1 LLLFLFMQFYIQA
14 IGIGFLLSVMPGPI
28 FFSLL
33 ETSITKGIRAAISFN
48 FGVLLSDLIY
58 IVFASIFFLELR
70 SLDSGEH
77 KLLFRF
83 VSGIIF
89 IGYGL
94 FNFFKKVEITTEKG
108 EENIIQTKHHFLL
121 SLKGFI
127 LNFANPFVVFYWLSV
142 MSLAQTLTDSESEMD
157 VYSFIGVVLA
167 TFISLDLMK
176 IFLAK
181 SLRPLV
187 TNTLLKGINQLIG
200 IVFTVIGLFLII
212 QYVNKSM

>member
-1 LLLFLFMQFYIQA
+1 MQFYVQA

-33 ETSITKGIRAAISFN
+33 ETSITKGIRAALSFN
-48 FGVLLSDLIY
+48 FGVLLSDLVY
-58 IVFASIFFLELR
+58 IVFASIFFMELR

-89 IGYGL
+89 IGYGI
-94 FNFFKKVEITTEKG
+94 FNFFKKVEIIGNNKDADYT
-108 EENIIQTKHHFLL
+108 IQTKHHLLL

-142 MSLAQTLTDSESEMD
+142 MSLAQTLTDSDTELE
-157 VYSFIGVVLA
+157 VYSFLGVILA
-167 TFISLDLMK
+167 TFIVVDLAK
-176 IFLAK
+176 IILAK

-187 TNTLLKGINQLIG
+187 TNTLLKSINQLIG
-200 IVFTVIGLFLII
+200 IVFTVIGVFLII
-212 QYVNKSM
+212 QYINKSM

>member
-1 LLLFLFMQFYIQA
+1 MQFYIQA
-14 IGIGFLLSVMPGPI
+14 IGIGFLLSIMPGPI

-108 EENIIQTKHHFLL
+108 EENIIQTKHHLLL

-167 TFISLDLMK
+167 TFISLDLIK

>member
-1 LLLFLFMQFYIQA
+1 MQFYIQA
-14 IGIGFLLSVMPGPI
+14 IGIGFLLSIIPGPI
-28 FFSLL
+28 FFLLL
-33 ETSITKGIRAAISFN
+33 ETSITKGIRAALSFN

-58 IVFASIFFLELR
+58 IVFASIFFMELR
-70 SLDSGEH
+70 SLDDGEN

-94 FNFFKKVEITTEKG
+94 VNFFKKVEIVANIKG
-108 EENIIQTKHHFLL
+108 EEKIIQTKHHLLL

-127 LNFANPFVVFYWLSV
+127 LNFANPFVIFYWLSV
-142 MSLAQTLTDSESEMD
+142 MSLAQTLTNSNSESA
-157 VYSFIGVVLA
+157 VYSFLGIILA
-167 TFISLDLMK
+167 TFMSIDLIK

-187 TNTLLKGINQLIG
+187 TNSFLKAINQLIG
-200 IVFTVIGLFLII
+200 IVFTVIGIFLII
-212 QYVNKSM
+212 QYIDRSM

>member
-1 LLLFLFMQFYIQA
+1 MQFYIQA
-14 IGIGFLLSVMPGPI
+14 IGIGFLLSIMPGPI

-48 FGVLLSDLIY
+48 FGVLLSYLIY

-108 EENIIQTKHHFLL
+108 EENIIQTKHHLLL

-167 TFISLDLMK
+167 TFISLDLIK

>member
-1 LLLFLFMQFYIQA
+1 MQFYIQA
-14 IGIGFLLSVMPGPI
+14 IGIGFLLSIMPGPI

-94 FNFFKKVEITTEKG
+94 FNFFKKVEIITEKG
-108 EENIIQTKHHFLL
+108 EENIIQTKHHLLL

-167 TFISLDLMK
+167 TFISLDLIK